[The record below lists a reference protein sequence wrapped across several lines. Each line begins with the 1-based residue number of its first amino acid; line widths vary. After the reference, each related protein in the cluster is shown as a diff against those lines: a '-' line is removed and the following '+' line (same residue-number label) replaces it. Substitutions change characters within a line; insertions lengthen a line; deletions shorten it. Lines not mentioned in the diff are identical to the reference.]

1 MKTAH
6 TFYDPFSTTGTF
18 ARAVE
23 ISDIVEVAGKRGY
36 VTSLGRKYMTVRI
49 YGGKSVKVSPLAADV
64 VFTGETHW

>member
-6 TFYDPFSTTGTF
+6 TYFDLFSTTGTLV
-18 ARAVE
+18 RAVE

-36 VTSLGRKYMTVRI
+36 VASLGRKYVTVRI
-49 YGGKSVKVSPLAADV
+49 YGGKLVKVSPLAADV

>member
-6 TFYDPFSTTGTF
+6 TYYNPFSTTGTC

-23 ISDIVEVAGKRGY
+23 ISDVVEVAGKRGY
-36 VTSLGRKYMTVRI
+36 VAALGRKYISVRI
-49 YGGKSVKVSPLAADV
+49 YGGKIVKVDPLAADV